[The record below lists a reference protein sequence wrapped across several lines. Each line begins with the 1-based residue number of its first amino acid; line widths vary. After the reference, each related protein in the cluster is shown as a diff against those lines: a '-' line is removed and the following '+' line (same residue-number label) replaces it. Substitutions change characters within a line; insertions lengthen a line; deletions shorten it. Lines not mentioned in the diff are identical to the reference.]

1 MLMTKASIPEKKKAR
16 ELTLR
21 KLYAEEFQEGSYKTK
36 LPSENEGTISDI
48 GEILSADLTR
58 LILENKNDLDTI
70 INRHVVTWPVEK
82 LSHVDK
88 NILRIAVM
96 ELKYID
102 SVPTKVAVNEAVE
115 MAKKYGSE
123 NSYKFVNGVLGS
135 VIQEIIP

>member
-16 ELTLR
+16 ELTLQ

-36 LPSENEGTISDI
+36 LPSENEGTVSDI

-88 NILRIAVM
+88 NIL
-96 ELKYID
+96 
-102 SVPTKVAVNEAVE
+102 
-115 MAKKYGSE
+115 
-123 NSYKFVNGVLGS
+123 
-135 VIQEIIP
+135 